1 MKRLLIAICL
11 GAGLASLLPAQ
22 QTFPQNGV
30 YDERERFYAFT
41 NAAVYVAHDQKIEGA
56 TLLIRAGRV
65 LSVTPG
71 GAVPKG
77 AVEVDLEG
85 KTVYPAFI
93 DLYSGYGVPQPQPTR
108 GGGRQAGEQMLSN
121 TPGAYAWNQAL
132 KPEFRAHEHFKHDEK
147 AADALRQLGFGAVMA
162 HQMDGIS
169 RGTST
174 IVALGDE
181 RPHEMIVK
189 EKAAHHLSFR
199 KGTSTQD
206 YPSSLMGAIALL
218 RQTYY
223 DGQWYA
229 QQKEEVNLSL
239 KAWNEVQD
247 LPQTFEAGD
256 RLDALRIAQLGK
268 EFGKRYLIKGNG
280 DEYQRLDELKATGYP
295 FIVPLKFPSAYD
307 VEDPYAAQL
316 VTLEQMKHWELAP
329 SNPGRLAKAGFE
341 IALTTHGLDNNAKD
355 FLPNLRKAVQAGL
368 DETAALKALTATPA
382 RLLGLEQE
390 LGSLQ
395 AGRWANF
402 IIADG
407 NIFEE
412 NTRILHTWVKGKAYV
427 HQRLDSDKLLGA
439 YDLKVGAESYQLKVQ
454 PDKGGMKMTAYSAD
468 GKDTI
473 AVKHVY
479 KDELLT
485 LSFSPKKGAAPI
497 RLSGI
502 VQGKSWSGRG
512 QDAEGNWLEWS
523 AAQTGPAEAAAPKK
537 EADKQEADE
546 LSPVTFPFTAYGW
559 TERPQ
564 AQTYLIKNATVWTNE
579 AEGILEETDVVLQ
592 NGKIAQIGKGINLRG
607 ATVIDGTGKHLTAG
621 IIDEHSHI
629 AISRGVNE
637 GTQASSAEVRI
648 EDVINSED
656 VNIYRQL
663 SGGVTA
669 TQLLHGSANPIGGQA
684 ALIKLRW
691 GFTPEQM
698 KLEGAD
704 GFIKFALGE
713 NVKQSNWGENRT
725 TRFPQTRM
733 GVEQVYV
740 DYFTRAQE
748 YGALKRSGKPYRK
761 DLELEALLEILESK
775 RFITCHSYRQSEI
788 NMLMKVAEQFGFRVH
803 TFTHILEGYKVADK
817 MAAHGAGGSSF
828 SDWWAYKY
836 EVWDAIPYN
845 GALMYEQGV
854 TVAFNSDDAEMARRL
869 NQEAAKAVLFGDVPE
884 QEALKFVTLNPAKLL
899 RVDQRVGS
907 IKAGKDADVVL
918 WSEHPLSMYA
928 KAEATFVDGIK
939 FFDRAEDL
947 KLRAAIQAER
957 NRLVHKMLKSKQ
969 GGERTQ
975 SARGQR
981 QYQHYHCDDHEDEG

>member
-1 MKRLLIAICL
+1 MSLL
-11 GAGLASLLPAQ
+11 AGLSFALQAQ
-22 QTFPQNGV
+22 QTFPRNGV
-30 YDERERFYAFT
+30 YDERDRFYAFT
-41 NAAVYVAHDQKIEGA
+41 NATVYVLPEQKIERA
-56 TLLIRAGRV
+56 TLLIRDGKV
-65 LSVTPG
+65 LSVSSG

-77 AVEVDLEG
+77 AVEVDLQG

-93 DLYSGYGVPQPQPTR
+93 DLYASYGIAQPKMER
-108 GGGRQAGEQMLSN
+108 AGGGRQGGEQPLSN
-121 TPGAYAWNQAL
+121 TPGAYAWNEAL
-132 KPEFRAHEHFKHDEK
+132 KPEFRAHEHFDLDDK
-147 AADALRQLGFGAVMA
+147 AADGYRQLGFGAMMV
-162 HQMDGIS
+162 HRMDGIS
-169 RGTST
+169 RGTAA
-174 IVALGDE
+174 VAALGDE
-181 RPHEMIVK
+181 RPHLMIVK
-189 EKAAHHLSFR
+189 EEAAHWLSFR
-199 KGTSTQD
+199 KGSSTQD

-229 QQKEEVNLSL
+229 KQNEEVNLSL
-239 KAWNEVQD
+239 KAWNELQS
-247 LPQTFEAGD
+247 LPQAFEAGD
-256 RLDALRIAQLGK
+256 RLEALRIAQLGK
-268 EFGKRYLIKGNG
+268 EFGKRFLIKGNG
-280 DEYQRLDELKATGYP
+280 DEYQRLEELKATGSP
-295 FIVPLKFPSAYD
+295 FIIPLKFPGAYD
-307 VEDPYAAQL
+307 VEDPYSAQL

-329 SNPGRLAKAGFE
+329 TNPGRLANAGIE
-341 IALTTHGLDNNAKD
+341 IALTTHGLENNGKD
-355 FLPNLRKAVQAGL
+355 FLPNLRKAVRHGL
-368 DETAALKALTATPA
+368 SETAALQALTTTPA
-382 RLLGLEQE
+382 RLLALEKE

-395 AGRWANF
+395 SGRWANF
-402 IIADG
+402 IITDG

-412 NTRILHTWVKGKAYV
+412 NTRILHTWVKGRAYV
-427 HQRLDSDKLLGA
+427 HQRLDADKLLGA
-439 YDLKVGAESYQLKVQ
+439 YDFKVGDEVYKLEVQ
-454 PDKGGMKMTAYSAD
+454 SEKGGLKMTAFSAD
-468 GKDTI
+468 GKDTVQI
-473 AVKHVY
+473 KHVY
-479 KDELLT
+479 NDELLS
-485 LSFSPKKGAAPI
+485 LSFSPKKGMAAT

-512 QDAEGNWLEWS
+512 QDAQGNWLEWS
-523 AAQTGPAEAAAPKK
+523 AAYTGPVEAATAKKEAEKK
-537 EADKQEADE
+537 EADD
-546 LSPVTFPFTAYGW
+546 LGPVTFPFTAYGW

-579 AEGILEETDVVLQ
+579 AEGILENTDVVLQ
-592 NGKIAQIGKGINLRG
+592 NGKIAQIGKNINLRG
-607 ATVIDGTGKHLTAG
+607 AVLIDGTGKHLTPG

-663 SGGVTA
+663 AGGVTA

-691 GFTPEQM
+691 GFAPELM
-698 KLEGAD
+698 KFENAD

-713 NVKQSNWGENRT
+713 NVKQSNWGEGRNS
-725 TRFPQTRM
+725 RFPQTRM
-733 GVEQVYV
+733 GVEQVYT
-740 DYFTRAQE
+740 DHFTRARE
-748 YGALKRSGKPYRK
+748 YGVLKRSGKPYRK
-761 DLELEALLEILESK
+761 DLELEALLEILEGE

-788 NMLMKVAEQFGFRVH
+788 NMLMKVAEQFGFRVN

-854 TVAFNSDDAEMARRL
+854 MVAFNSDDAEMARRL

-899 RVDQRVGS
+899 HVDQRVGS
-907 IKAGKDADVVL
+907 VKVGKDADVVL
-918 WSEHPLSMYA
+918 WSDHPLSMYA
-928 KAEATFVDGIK
+928 KADATFVDGIK
-939 FFDRAEDL
+939 FFDREEDL

-957 NRLVHKMLKSKQ
+957 NRLVHKMLKAKQ

-975 SARGQR
+975 GARGQR